1 MRQILG
7 IHSPGS
13 FHWVGDGFPVKTVF
27 SYDNFGPQL
36 SPFLMLDHAEPRRFE
51 PTNKPR
57 GVGEHPHRGF
67 ETVTIVYA
75 GELEHRD
82 SAGGGGRIGPGDVQW
97 MTAAG
102 GLVHEE
108 FHSQAFTASGGLMEM
123 AQLWV
128 NLPAR
133 HKLSAPHYQTVLEQD
148 IPVVVLPDQAGS
160 LRVIAGEHA
169 GHKGPAQTFTP
180 INVWDLRLTAGR
192 RVTLEIPEGHNAILV
207 TLSGAVRVNDSDI
220 VEPSRYVVFD
230 RSGGGITIEAQ
241 TNAKLLLLT
250 GEPLNEPIA
259 GHGPFVMNTQDELRQ
274 AFVDYQAGRFGR
286 MPVREAGSRAAS
298 GVSQAPAAAARR

>member
-1 MRQILG
+1 MRRILG
-7 IHSPGS
+7 IHGAGP

-27 SYDNFGPQL
+27 SYDSFGHQL
-36 SPFLMLDHAEPRRFE
+36 SPFLLLDHAEPRRFE
-51 PTNKPR
+51 PSDHRR

-82 SAGGGGRIGPGDVQW
+82 SSGGGGRIGPGDVQW

-108 FHSQAFTASGGLMEM
+108 FHSGEFTATGGPMEM

-133 HKLSAPHYQTVLEQD
+133 DKLSAPHYQTVLERQ
-148 IPVVVLPDQAGS
+148 IPVVDLPDQAGS
-160 LRVIAGEHA
+160 LRVIAGDYT
-169 GHKGPAQTFTP
+169 GHPGPAKTFTP
-180 INVWDLRLTAGR
+180 INVWDLRLRAGK
-192 RVTLEIPEGHNAILV
+192 RVTLDVPDGHNAVLV
-207 TLSGAVRVNDSDI
+207 PLSGTVRVNDADA
-220 VEPSRYVVFD
+220 VAPSRYVVFD
-230 RSGGGITIEAQ
+230 RTGGIALEAQ
-241 TNAKLLLLT
+241 ADAKVLLLS

-259 GHGPFVMNTQDELRQ
+259 GYGPFVMNTEDELRQ
-274 AFVDYQAGRFGR
+274 AFADYQAGLFGR
-286 MPVREAGSRAAS
+286 IPVREAGAPVADP
-298 GVSQAPAAAARR
+298 VS